1 MQVNGKDLSAI
12 VDSIITTTGLVV
24 FNEKLIN
31 GGRSMKWCNVTAT
44 AAQLKQIEAKVKK
57 LYPNETLEVR
67 NVPPTPNGAYGGV
80 RVRVSVTYKPK
91 FTERKDMKRDA
102 SLQVSGGEI
111 ARIVRNIVPTRGHNV
126 FRTPLVNGGYSL
138 KWQKLFVSQQA
149 MEKITEALKKRYPN
163 FEVCVRSVL
172 NGGTHDGLRTRVSV
186 RF

>member
-1 MQVNGKDLSAI
+1 MQ
-12 VDSIITTTGLVV
+12 
-24 FNEKLIN
+24 
-31 GGRSMKWCNVTAT
+31 
-44 AAQLKQIEAKVKK
+44 
-57 LYPNETLEVR
+57 
-67 NVPPTPNGAYGGV
+67 
-80 RVRVSVTYKPK
+80 
-91 FTERKDMKRDA
+91 RDA
-102 SLQVSGGEI
+102 SLKVSGGEI